1 MSVGEMIHHAAI
13 LQAIDFR
20 LNWPFRDLYSSAAR
34 PTHGAIVVV
43 AFRPNRS
50 EVIGDKQRL
59 RD

>member
-1 MSVGEMIHHAAI
+1 MNVGEMIRRAAI

-20 LNWPFRDLYSSAAR
+20 LNWPFRDLYSSVAR
-34 PTHGAIVVV
+34 PTHSAVFVV

-50 EVIGDKQRL
+50 EVIGDKQRS